1 MSIPWDEE
9 QMIRREEKYRAMHEY
24 ILYLEQYNDTLKKLV
39 TKPGLV
45 ERFFNWVLR
54 SR

>member
-9 QMIRREEKYRAMHEY
+9 QMIRREEKYRVMHER
-24 ILYLEQYNDTLKKLV
+24 ILYLEQYNDALKELV

-45 ERFFNWVLR
+45 DRFFDWLLR
-54 SR
+54 SK